1 MYKEIE
7 IKGLVTKRTF
17 IEVDEQAINQI
28 KSIHENK
35 DVKWIEEV
43 ELWIEEVEFFGGLFF
58 DAKDQNEFIHV
69 TRQGID
75 LLAAE
80 YTIKGVAT
88 REFDS
93 KTPVQQV
100 KTIADA
106 YKGKYVAVEIWTGF
120 GLFHGNIKCEEYDMS
135 KLKFPLE
142 YWKCT
147 DDKLIIPYESW
158 MRTDDELISCDTVIY
173 DGEVYKLAAD
183 NLHEEC
189 VEYVIGKFNDDGCFE
204 RFFYICVR

>member
-35 DVKWIEEV
+35 DVKLIEEV

-120 GLFHGNIKCEEYDMS
+120 GVFHGNIKCEEFDMS

-147 DDKLIIPYESW
+147 DDKLIIPREYCI
-158 MRTDDELISCDTVIY
+158 RIDDELISCDTVIY

-189 VEYVIGKFNDDGCFE
+189 LEYVIGKFNDDGCFE
-204 RFFYICVR
+204 RFFEVSIR

>member
-1 MYKEIE
+1 MYAYVKKIE

-35 DVKWIEEV
+35 DVKMIEEV
-43 ELWIEEVEFFGGLFF
+43 ELWIEEVEFLGGLFF

-93 KTPVQQV
+93 KTPVQKLKQSLMHT
-100 KTIADA
+100 KESMLQW
-106 YKGKYVAVEIWTGF
+106 KF
-120 GLFHGNIKCEEYDMS
+120 GLDLDYSMVISSVRN
-135 KLKFPLE
+135 
-142 YWKCT
+142 
-147 DDKLIIPYESW
+147 LI
-158 MRTDDELISCDTVIY
+158 
-173 DGEVYKLAAD
+173 
-183 NLHEEC
+183 
-189 VEYVIGKFNDDGCFE
+189 
-204 RFFYICVR
+204 

>member
-1 MYKEIE
+1 MLMYKEIE

-35 DVKWIEEV
+35 DVK
-43 ELWIEEVEFFGGLFF
+43 LIEEVEFLGGLFF

-100 KTIADA
+100 KTILMHT
-106 YKGKYVAVEIWTGF
+106 KESMLQWKF
-120 GLFHGNIKCEEYDMS
+120 GLDLDYSMVISSVRN
-135 KLKFPLE
+135 
-142 YWKCT
+142 
-147 DDKLIIPYESW
+147 LI
-158 MRTDDELISCDTVIY
+158 
-173 DGEVYKLAAD
+173 
-183 NLHEEC
+183 
-189 VEYVIGKFNDDGCFE
+189 
-204 RFFYICVR
+204 